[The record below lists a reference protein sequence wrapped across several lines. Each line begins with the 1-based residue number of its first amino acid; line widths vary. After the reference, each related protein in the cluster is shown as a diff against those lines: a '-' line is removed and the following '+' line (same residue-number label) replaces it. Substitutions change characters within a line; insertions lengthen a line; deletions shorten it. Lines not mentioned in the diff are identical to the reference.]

1 MRLEMKKDIIYL
13 DAKGNVIF
21 DAGRRERFFLVSTY
35 VSADKKHLLR
45 WINWMGLSI
54 KHGDDGKVIS
64 ILSFRTLSRII
75 GDEDES

>member
-1 MRLEMKKDIIYL
+1 MKKEIIYL

-21 DAGRRERFFLVSTY
+21 DAGRRERFFLVLADI
-35 VSADKKHLLR
+35 SADKIPLIQ

-64 ILSFRTLSRII
+64 ILSFRTHSRII
-75 GDEDES
+75 GDSDES